1 MASSN
6 TGPAERAGDSEPGQ
20 RKATVRSMSRD
31 SSLVIRSQASCEYP
45 NWSDT

>member
-6 TGPAERAGDSEPGQ
+6 TRLTERAADSEPGQ

-31 SSLVIRSQASCEYP
+31 SSSVIRSQASCEYP
-45 NWSDT
+45 IWSDT